1 MERREIQERLKE
13 KRLTDRKLERHK
25 TKEEKLTTRNE
36 SKEIRERLKE
46 KRLTDRRLER
56 NRARQE
62 KLERKVNIH
71 NRKRLIRQLFK
82 SRLRSIIYEL
92 KSFDIFSLKRWRSG
106 ILAFAENRDKR
117 NSFFIITFNST
128 VLFILSYLVIYIIS
142 QALTIITALSFDY
155 KTILFYYKIYYNI
168 DSYQWTADSV
178 KIIYSMKPAVGIVL
192 GIIFIILYSVRR
204 DTPGNTKIFYL
215 WGFIHGMVM
224 FFGSLLMGT
233 MLNKD
238 FGWVIAYMYYRDTG
252 KMIFSIISIF
262 SLVIIGSFVAKSFLV
277 SGNSYFN
284 FINRQENK
292 FLLASQVIWPAIIG
306 TFLLII
312 VSSPNESYFMPDDE
326 FVYKI
331 LKFLSIFVL
340 LIPTMVT
347 FRTYNEI
354 YFDEAPRKIRL
365 SWKLLL
371 LTLIIL
377 LSFRFG
383 LQSGIQFG

>member
-1 MERREIQERLKE
+1 MERREIHERLKE
-13 KRLTDRKLERHK
+13 KRLLDRKLERYK
-25 TKEEKLTTRNE
+25 TKEVKLSTQEEN
-36 SKEIRERLKE
+36 KEIRERLKE

-62 KLERKVNIH
+62 KLERKEIIH

-82 SRLRSIIYEL
+82 SRLKSMVYEL
-92 KSFDIFSLKRWRSG
+92 KTFDLFSLKRWTSG
-106 ILAFAENRDKR
+106 ILAFAENKDKR
-117 NSFFIITFNST
+117 NSFFIIAFNST

-142 QALTIITALSFDY
+142 QAFTIITALSFNY

-168 DSYQWTADSV
+168 ESYQWTADSV
-178 KIIYSMKPAVGIVL
+178 KIIYSMKPVVGIVL

-215 WGFIHGMVM
+215 WGFIHGMIM

-262 SLVIIGSFVAKSFLV
+262 SMVIIGSFVAKSFLI

-284 FINRQENK
+284 FINRQDNK

-312 VSSPNESYFMPDDE
+312 LSSPNESYFMPDDE

-365 SWKLLL
+365 SWKLLI

-377 LSFRFG
+377 FSFRFG
-383 LQSGIQFG
+383 LQSGIHFG